1 MDNLY
6 YNFNELRLRE
16 PDLTSEELDLL
27 SGAEVDSLVG
37 FRKELFKVV
46 SVKPLEL
53 LLVKNVGF

>member
-16 PDLTSEELDLL
+16 SDLTNDELDRLA
-27 SGAEVDSLVG
+27 GAEVGSLVG
-37 FRKELFKVV
+37 FRKDLFKVV

-53 LLVKNVGF
+53 LLVQNVGI

>member
-1 MDNLY
+1 MDSLY

-16 PDLTSEELDLL
+16 SDLTNEELAKLA
-27 SGAEVDSLVG
+27 GAEVDSLVG
-37 FRKELFKVV
+37 FRKELFRVV